1 MMPTVSPVVFI
12 VQTEATFAQQ
22 ASLEL
27 KTAGFSPVILPDADS
42 AWKDF
47 EQQTPSLLL
56 LDIAESREAG
66 KAFCHQVRLSGSRAI
81 ILLLLEGET
90 VEQRT
95 ACLAVGADDYLLK
108 PCLGRELLERVSFY
122 LRPEKSKKEQLT
134 FADLVLDLSERYLSI
149 EQETMALTIKEFQLL
164 KYLMSHPRE
173 ILTRQQILDNV
184 WGDEYK
190 GESNVIEV
198 YIRYLRLKIEKNGK
212 KRMIKTVRGTGYV
225 LQDPV

>member
-1 MMPTVSPVVFI
+1 MASVSPTVFI

-27 KTAGFSPVILPDADS
+27 KTAGFKPVLLSDARN

-47 EQQTPSLLL
+47 AQQRPSLLL
-56 LDIAESREAG
+56 LDLAESKETG
-66 KAFCHQVRLSGSRAI
+66 KAFCDQVRLSGSRAV
-81 ILLLLEGET
+81 ILLLLETDT
-90 VEQRT
+90 VEQRA
-95 ACLAVGADDYLLK
+95 ACLETGADDYLLK

-122 LRPEKSKKEQLT
+122 LRPEKTDKERLI
-134 FADLVLDLSERYLSI
+134 FANLVLDLSDRYLSI
-149 EQETMALTIKEFQLL
+149 EQETMTLTIKEFQLL
-164 KYLMSHPRE
+164 RYLMSHPRE
-173 ILTRQQILDNV
+173 VLTRQQILDNV
-184 WGDEYK
+184 WGNGYK

>member
-1 MMPTVSPVVFI
+1 MPTISPVVFI
-12 VQTEATFAQQ
+12 VQTEETFAQQ
-22 ASLEL
+22 ACLEL
-27 KTAGFSPVILPDADS
+27 KTAGFSPVVLPDAEK

-47 EQQTPSLLL
+47 EQQRPSLLL
-56 LDIAESREAG
+56 LDIAESKAAG
-66 KAFCHQVRLSGSRAI
+66 IAFCNQIRGSGSRTI
-81 ILLLLEGET
+81 ILLLLETET
-90 VEQRT
+90 VEQRAT
-95 ACLAVGADDYLLK
+95 CLETGADDYLLK

-122 LRPEKSKKEQLT
+122 LRPQKDKKEQLT
-134 FADLVLDLSERYLSI
+134 FANLVLDLSERYLSI
-149 EQETMALTIKEFQLL
+149 EQESMALTIKEFQLL